1 MRTPGSRGK
10 KPGEH
15 PGEWERGLNQP
26 KGSIQRQLQA
36 ARSQLALYAKDLKA
50 LLGRE
55 EKKSRQLGQM
65 NQQLL
70 TYARDVKKA
79 YHAER
84 QKNQE
89 LEGAYADTLLRL
101 ALASRY
107 KDEETGGH
115 IARLSHYAETLSL
128 FIGWEKTRAQ
138 RLFAAAPMHDVG
150 KIGIPDSVLGKHG
163 PLDDNEWE
171 MIKRHPTLG
180 ASLLAGTSSPL
191 LGMARE
197 VALTHHERWDG
208 SGYPQGLKGENIPLS
223 GRIVMLVDH
232 YDALRSR
239 RPYKSAFSHAK
250 ACDVMLNGNERTKPS
265 HFDPQLLEAFRQIH
279 SKFNEIFCR
288 ISDETGE
295 EVKVQSSKWKSPQ
308 LET

>member
-1 MRTPGSRGK
+1 
-10 KPGEH
+10 
-15 PGEWERGLNQP
+15 
-26 KGSIQRQLQA
+26 LQA
-36 ARSQLALYAKDLKA
+36 ARLQLALYAKDLKV

-55 EKKSRQLGQM
+55 EKKSRQLGHM

-70 TYARDVKKA
+70 TYARDLKKA

-115 IARLSHYAETLSL
+115 IARLSHSAKTLAL
-128 FIGWEKTRAQ
+128 FIGWNQPRAQ
-138 RLFAAAPMHDVG
+138 RLFAAAPMHDLG

-171 MIKRHPTLG
+171 IIKRHPTIG

-191 LGMARE
+191 LAMARE

-208 SGYPQGLKGENIPLS
+208 SGYPHGLKGNHIPLS

-239 RPYKSAFSHAK
+239 RPYKAAFSHAK
-250 ACDVMLNGNERTKPS
+250 VCDVMWNGNERTKRS
-265 HFDPQLLEAFRQIH
+265 HFDPQLLEAFREIH
-279 SKFNEIFCR
+279 LKFDEIFCR
-288 ISDETGE
+288 ITDEE
-295 EVKVQSSKWKSPQ
+295 EQVSKVQSPQWKSPQ
-308 LET
+308 PET